1 MTTLVASQN
10 LNAINHMR
18 RTEGG
23 AFPLPSVAD
32 ISLLLLPHIRG
43 CDILRQ
49 AAMKHDLD
57 HCDLIPRARPTN
69 RLLDCGIRA
78 DRSSIDLW
86 DRKAAIVPAASVKS
100 EALTVASRH

>member
-1 MTTLVASQN
+1 MTTLVAPQN

-23 AFPLPSVAD
+23 AFPLPSEAD

-49 AAMKHDLD
+49 AAMKHHLD

-78 DRSSIDLW
+78 DRSSIDLSI
-86 DRKAAIVPAASVKS
+86 RKPAMVPAAPAKS
-100 EALTVASRH
+100 EALTVASGH

>member
-1 MTTLVASQN
+1 
-10 LNAINHMR
+10 MR

-57 HCDLIPRARPTN
+57 HCDLILRARRTN

-78 DRSSIDLW
+78 DRSSIDLRV
-86 DRKAAIVPAASVKS
+86 RKPAMVPAAAVKS
-100 EALTVASRH
+100 EALKAAFDH